1 VFRIPVR
8 VVTVP
13 TAVFSPAGQFIGG
26 LQPHEFRLFD
36 NDRSQNVHLEYVQ
49 APLSLAI
56 VVQANDAVRAWLPE
70 VRRVANVVDAMLL
83 GATGE
88 ASVTTFGDDLKTLQP
103 FSADAVLLGKSFASI
118 SARGDRSR
126 CLDAVLAAAKLLAA
140 VPLNRRRVI
149 LLIGQSGDVGSTAPL
164 RDVLGQLERDNIVLH
179 SLVMPRV
186 GKDLIKNTVSIG
198 STNGAFGRSDT
209 GIMGSVDLGK
219 LIPEILRGEKTAS
232 SQDEVT
238 VLTSELGGDEFRFA
252 SSAISKMESQE
263 SESNFTPIIF
273 LAMHQ
278 TVPPPAIIGFVC
290 RSIARIRSSAPG
302 PATTYLKPTHRNKQL
317 GSPRWPPIMTACRRC
332 PSKSLVPAL
341 KETAFASS
349 GPLSVLGDPQWTIT
363 GLFGPKVNTA
373 PLVAGVRRPDISEG
387 RFSAK

>member
-1 VFRIPVR
+1 MSLAAIAGLARIRQPRLSILAALTGLAAIGSAQDTVFRIPVR

-49 APLSLAI
+49 APISVAI
-56 VVQANDAVRAWLPE
+56 VVQANDAVRTWLPE

-83 GATGE
+83 GAIGE
-88 ASVTTFGDDLKTLQP
+88 ASVSTFGDDVKTLQP

-164 RDVLGQLERDNIVLH
+164 RDVLRQLERDNVVLH

-232 SQDEVT
+232 GQDAVT
-238 VLTSELGGDEFRFA
+238 VLTWELGGRRIPFRKLRDLEDG
-252 SSAISKMESQE
+252 ISRIGAELHSDYLL
-263 SESNFTPIIF
+263 SYAPDRTTPGY
-273 LAMHQ
+273 H
-278 TVPPPAIIGFVC
+278 
-290 RSIARIRSSAPG
+290 RIRV
-302 PATTYLKPTHRNKQL
+302 Q
-317 GSPRWPPIMTACRRC
+317 
-332 PSKSLVPAL
+332 V
-341 KETAFASS
+341 
-349 GPLSVLGDPQWTIT
+349 D
-363 GLFGPKVNTA
+363 
-373 PLVAGVRRPDISEG
+373 RPDTVVRARPGYYVSQADA
-387 RFSAK
+387 SQ